1 MQCHHLPLE
10 NRKLFDFLI
19 GNSNLISASLATMLP
34 FEGLR
39 AIFRL
44 FRFSRSIVRLLRRLR
59 FSQRNQGP
67 DRGACCSF
75 GIKPIDA
82 ACAIR
87 PRDVQVRPLSPI
99 GGIFERGKLI
109 GGNLYM
115 ALSEMVAHVEL
126 LFDLG
131 DLELN
136 EDRQLVRTG
145 HENYRQFIDE
155 LTA

>member
-1 MQCHHLPLE
+1 MAQILQRISNKPTGLE
-10 NRKLFDFLI
+10 
-19 GNSNLISASLATMLP
+19 
-34 FEGLR
+34 
-39 AIFRL
+39 
-44 FRFSRSIVRLLRRLR
+44 SITR
-59 FSQRNQGP
+59 
-67 DRGACCSF
+67 
-75 GIKPIDA
+75 
-82 ACAIR
+82 
-87 PRDVQVRPLSPI
+87 
-99 GGIFERGKLI
+99 GIFERGKLI

>member
-1 MQCHHLPLE
+1 
-10 NRKLFDFLI
+10 
-19 GNSNLISASLATMLP
+19 
-34 FEGLR
+34 
-39 AIFRL
+39 
-44 FRFSRSIVRLLRRLR
+44 
-59 FSQRNQGP
+59 
-67 DRGACCSF
+67 
-75 GIKPIDA
+75 
-82 ACAIR
+82 
-87 PRDVQVRPLSPI
+87 
-99 GGIFERGKLI
+99 
-109 GGNLYM
+109 M